1 MIVIPRG
8 LARSFRTVARS
19 CVAGRPRGPA
29 PPVVVRVHA
38 GRLSL
43 ATTFADVFVIVTV
56 PAPPDAVVEAV
67 LVPADAFARADTA
80 GEVQITS
87 TADQVGRLRWTNR
100 SGPGEVAFDVPV
112 GKAATLTPEILG
124 EMTPVSS
131 ALLTALHE
139 CGRTT
144 ADESTRFA
152 LTRVQ
157 VRGQHGQV
165 IGTDG
170 AVALVRCGFK
180 LPFTEDLLVPAVRAF
195 GRKELAARADIR
207 VGRTETHLVVAA
219 GPWAVGLRV
228 DRGGRY
234 PDVAGVIPRRLPT
247 TVEVD
252 DTDASNL
259 MEFLSKHSG
268 RNGDST
274 VTLVVNGG
282 VSVRRGDNAVRLRR
296 STFTGIPAAIV
307 IDAAALHRL
316 LDLGCRTIRFGEPD
330 NPLVADGPD
339 TTFVAVTR
347 GPATAPP
354 PTPRTTMPPRE
365 PPGRSRPGNDEP
377 TRSDADDPLVL
388 AEAVHA
394 ALADAGQHAA
404 RLVRALRSHRRE
416 RKALRSAFTSL
427 KALGLEGG
435 RP

>member
-8 LARSFRTVARS
+8 LARSFRAVARS
-19 CVAGRPRGPA
+19 CVTGRPRGPA
-29 PPVVVRVHA
+29 PPVVVRVGG

-43 ATTFADVFVIVTV
+43 AVTFADVFVVVTV
-56 PAPPDAVVEAV
+56 PAPPVAVVEAV

-80 GEVQITS
+80 GEVRVTVDDG
-87 TADQVGRLRWTNR
+87 TGRLKWTGR
-100 SGPGEVAFDVPV
+100 SGPAEVAFDRTADP
-112 GKAATLTPEILG
+112 ATATMPEIPG
-124 EMTPVSS
+124 EMARVSPS
-131 ALLTALHE
+131 FLAALHE

-144 ADESTRFA
+144 AGESTRFA

-170 AVALVRCGFK
+170 AVAFIRCGFK
-180 LPFTEDLLVPAVRAF
+180 LPFADDCLVPAVRAF
-195 GRKELAARADIR
+195 GRKELAAHADLR
-207 VGRTETHLVVAA
+207 VGRTDTHLVVAA
-219 GPWAVGLRV
+219 GPWTVGLRV

-247 TVEVD
+247 TVGVD
-252 DTDASNL
+252 DTDAANVIEYL
-259 MEFLSKHSG
+259 NVRPG
-268 RNGDST
+268 RDGDST
-274 VTLVVNGG
+274 VTLVVDGG
-282 VSVRRGDNAVRLRR
+282 VSVRRDDNAVRLRR
-296 STFTGIPAAIV
+296 STFTGTPAAVV
-307 IDAAALHRL
+307 IDAAALNRL
-316 LDLGCRTIRFGEPD
+316 LELGCRTVRFGEPD
-330 NPLVADGPD
+330 KPLVAVGPD

-347 GPATAPP
+347 GPATAPS

-365 PPGRSRPGNDEP
+365 PPGRSRPGDDEP

-394 ALADAGQHAA
+394 ALADAGQQAA
-404 RLVRALRSHRRE
+404 RLVRVLRSYRRE

-427 KALGLEGG
+427 KALGLDGG